1 MSRPT
6 KYSDDLSE
14 TIITALEL
22 GNTRKT
28 SYMLAGISADTFA
41 AWMKRFSAFSASVK
55 AAEQKAIA
63 RNVGL
68 IQQAAA
74 KNWKAAA
81 WFLERKDPD
90 NWKQRTQLDVLD
102 LRKLSEEDLDTVEE
116 IAKRA
121 AIASDDPD

>member
-1 MSRPT
+1 MARPT
-6 KYSDDLSE
+6 KYSDELAKKIVD
-14 TIITALEL
+14 ALEL

-41 AWMKRFSAFSASVK
+41 AWLLRFSAFSASVK

-68 IQQAAA
+68 VQQAAI
-74 KNWKAAA
+74 KDWKAAA

-90 NWKQRTQLDVLD
+90 NWKERKGVDID
-102 LRKLSEEDLDTVEE
+102 LTRLTEEEFEELERIRDKAAVESG
-116 IAKRA
+116 IRR
-121 AIASDDPD
+121 